1 MSFHFF
7 LFATNSLHFLTPST
21 WRSLSTSSFHP
32 FLGLPLLLV
41 PSISWVKIFLCI
53 LSSSTLSRWHNQL
66 ILCHFIHFT
75 IFSPL
80 LISSSSRFLR
90 LFHLPFSYLGPYILS
105 CKANARVKPAKMG
118 HGPHSSK
125 TFMLFYVLFVL
136 CRSVYCLC
144 VNVYCTAVTWWLP
157 SCNYQIYR
165 HTTIYGLLHKMKGY
179 ITSFSRIRYNA
190 VEVVTRLW
198 DTRSGVPIWL
208 GSKILP
214 FTKPPELLW
223 SPSQAHN

>member
-1 MSFHFF
+1 
-7 LFATNSLHFLTPST
+7 
-21 WRSLSTSSFHP
+21 
-32 FLGLPLLLV
+32 
-41 PSISWVKIFLCI
+41 VKIFLCI
-53 LSSSTLSRWHNQL
+53 LSSSTLSRWPNQL

-105 CKANARVKPAKMG
+105 CKANARVKPAKMA

-125 TFMLFYVLFVL
+125 TLMLFDVLFVL
-136 CRSVYCLC
+136 CCSVYCLY
-144 VNVYCTAVTWWLP
+144 VNVYCTTATGWLP
-157 SCNYQIYR
+157 NCNYQIYR

-179 ITSFSRIRYNA
+179 ITSFSRILYNA

-208 GSKILP
+208 GSKLLP